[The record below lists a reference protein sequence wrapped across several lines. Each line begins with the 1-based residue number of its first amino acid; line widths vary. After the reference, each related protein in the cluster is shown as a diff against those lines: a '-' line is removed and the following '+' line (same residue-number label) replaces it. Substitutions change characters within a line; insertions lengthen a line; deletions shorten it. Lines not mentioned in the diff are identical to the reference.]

1 MTINISE
8 VLPLYTGQLKHTP
21 LGDLW
26 LAASQTGLAAVSW
39 AQKELNFQ
47 EYLVRRFKRP
57 LEINADRL
65 ALTLYELNEFL
76 LGRLET
82 FSIPIDWSLLR
93 PFQQAVLKATFAIP
107 YGETRHYGA
116 IAAEIKRPGAARAVG
131 RAEAT
136 NPMPL
141 VIPCHRVIG
150 ADGKLRGYGGGLGL
164 PTKEWL
170 LKMEGAVLA

>member
-1 MTINISE
+1 MTKNIPG

-26 LAASQTGLAAVSW
+26 LAASQVGLVAVDW
-39 AQKELNFQ
+39 AQNEFDFH
-47 EYLVRRFKRP
+47 EYLVKRFKRP
-57 LEINADRL
+57 LAKDDGRL
-65 ALTLYELNEFL
+65 ALTAEELNEFL
-76 LGRLET
+76 QGRLKS
-82 FSIPIDWSLLR
+82 FSIPIDWSVLR

-107 YGETRHYGA
+107 YGQTRRYGE
-116 IAAEIKRPGAARAVG
+116 IATEIGNPKASRAVG

-150 ADGKLRGYGGGLGL
+150 ADGKLRGYGGGEGL

-170 LKMEGAVLA
+170 LIMEGAVMT